1 MHDTNSLHTT
11 RPVQCCPWCSG
22 SEIRPKGK
30 RRNKYGDV
38 QLYLCRHCNRKFTP
52 LLTRNKTYPL
62 RVIIDALTFYNRLY
76 TLEGAARAVARK
88 YGLAISRQT
97 LRNWLDDFAAYVP
110 FTTLRGAAAQS
121 YDRRN
126 IIAEAQLLHGQVYG
140 FKYHRAKTALILS
153 RLRQTHPIRPLQEY
167 LEAVPRT
174 CPHALFRDN
183 RARASSTKGKFN
195 LDGVLIK
202 PRPDP
207 AVQAARFAL
216 QAVADNRQRHETL
229 QAFMLAND
237 CDTVAVEVPVYL
249 TAADLDDMRSA
260 LRQLP
265 FTLGRGETITGH
277 IDIVQL
283 RFGLIHILDYKP
295 GAKRIKPIEQ
305 LTLYALALSRLTGI
319 DIYHFKCA
327 WFDDEDYFD
336 FYPRHLFQPRRTA
349 RGPEARSV
357 PLPMKLARRTPRQPA
372 AITAITAAHAGTA
385 PARRS
390 SSASRA
396 RRYTGN

>member
-1 MHDTNSLHTT
+1 MHGDISLHTT
-11 RPVQCCPWCSG
+11 RPVQCCPWCAG

-30 RRNKYGDV
+30 RRNKFGDV
-38 QLYLCRHCNRKFTP
+38 QLYLCRHCDRKFTP

-76 TLEGAARAVARK
+76 TLEGAARAVGRR

-97 LRNWLDDFAAYVP
+97 LRNWLDDFADYVP
-110 FTTLRGAAAQS
+110 FTKLRAAAARS
-121 YDRRN
+121 FDRRDA
-126 IIAEAQLLHGQVYG
+126 IAEAQLLHGQVYA
-140 FKYHRAKTALILS
+140 FKYHRAKTALILD
-153 RLRQTHPIRPLQEY
+153 RLRETHPVRPLQAF
-167 LEAVPRT
+167 LEGVPRS
-174 CPHALFRDN
+174 CPHTLFRDN
-183 RARASSTKGKFN
+183 RARASSTKGRFR
-195 LDGVLIK
+195 LDGLVIK

-229 QAFMLAND
+229 QGFMLAND
-237 CDTVAVEVPVYL
+237 GDTVAVEVPVYL
-249 TAADLDDMRSA
+249 TAADLDDMRPAFS
-260 LRQLP
+260 QLP

-319 DIYHFKCA
+319 GIYHFKCA

-336 FYPRHLFQPRRTA
+336 FYPRHLIHPHRTA
-349 RGPEARSV
+349 GMPETIPAV
-357 PLPMKLARRTPRQPA
+357 PPPPNTGRKTMSPAGRQA
-372 AITAITAAHAGTA
+372 TAAACAGICLVPA
-385 PARRS
+385 PSPSIPGRRN
-390 SSASRA
+390 
-396 RRYTGN
+396 TGN

>member
-22 SEIRPKGK
+22 SEIRPKVK

-38 QLYLCRHCNRKFTP
+38 QLFLCRHCGRKFTP
-52 LLTRNKTYPL
+52 LLTRNQTYPL

-110 FTTLRGAAAQS
+110 FTTLRAAAVLS
-121 YDRRN
+121 FDRRD
-126 IIAEAQLLHGQVYG
+126 IIAEAQFLHGQVYA
-140 FKYHRAKTALILS
+140 FKYHRAKTALILF
-153 RLRQTHPIRPLQEY
+153 RLRNTHPIRPLREF
-167 LEAVPRT
+167 LEAIPRT
-174 CPHALFRDN
+174 CPHSLFRDN

-216 QAVADNRQRHETL
+216 QAVADNRQCHETL

-260 LRQLP
+260 FCQLR
-265 FTLGRGETITGH
+265 FTLGRGETIAGH

-327 WFDDEDYFD
+327 WSDDEDYFD
-336 FYPRHLFQPRRTA
+336 FYPRHLLQPRCTA
-349 RGPEARSV
+349 REPESRSV
-357 PLPMKLARRTPRQPA
+357 PLPMIPARRTPRQPA
-372 AITAITAAHAGTA
+372 AFPAIAAAHVGTV

-390 SSASRA
+390 SASNQ
-396 RRYTGN
+396 RRRDTDN

>member
-1 MHDTNSLHTT
+1 MHGDTSLHTT
-11 RPVQCCPWCSG
+11 RPVQSCPWCAG
-22 SEIRPKGK
+22 TEIRPKGK

-38 QLYLCRHCNRKFTP
+38 QLYLCRHCDRKFTP

-62 RVIIDALTFYNRLY
+62 RVVIDALTAYNRLY
-76 TLEGAARAVARK
+76 TLEGAARVIARK

-97 LRNWLDDFAAYVP
+97 LRNWLDDFATYVP
-110 FTTLRGAAAQS
+110 FTTLRAAAARS
-121 YDRRN
+121 HDRRDM
-126 IIAEAQLLHGQVYG
+126 IAEAQLLHGQVYA
-140 FKYHRAKTALILS
+140 FKYHRAKTTLILD
-153 RLRQTHPIRPLQEY
+153 RLRENHPIRPLQDF
-167 LEAVPRT
+167 LETVPRT
-174 CPHALFRDN
+174 CPHTLFRDN
-183 RARASSTKGKFN
+183 RARASSTKGRFR

-229 QAFMLAND
+229 QGFMLAND
-237 CDTVAVEVPVYL
+237 RDTVAVEVPVYL
-249 TAADLDDMRSA
+249 TAADLDDMRPAFS
-260 LRQLP
+260 QLP
-265 FTLGRGETITGH
+265 FTLARGETITGH

-319 DIYHFKCA
+319 GIYHFKCA

-336 FYPRHLFQPRRTA
+336 FYPRHLIHPRRTA
-349 RGPEARSV
+349 QMPETGPAV
-357 PLPMKLARRTPRQPA
+357 PPPTNMARRTMP
-372 AITAITAAHAGTA
+372 
-385 PARRS
+385 PARRQTIAGGRAGTYPVQHPSPS
-390 SSASRA
+390 S
-396 RRYTGN
+396 RRRQDTGN